1 MSSNIIIGLSWSS
14 EDSIYISEMTNAED
28 GVNSAQSVGNYEI
41 LPSERLVLL
50 RLIQRIK
57 ARDRRTWVSGAG
69 LLELLARVEHGLGAK
84 NVKGRDPNFTLVWPW
99 RRI

>member
-69 LLELLARVEHGLGAK
+69 EDNPETIRVAR
-84 NVKGRDPNFTLVWPW
+84 KGRTWI
-99 RRI
+99 RGKECQGSRS